1 MLFHSYKLWASN
13 AVGTWNMS
21 LMSAAR
27 SMTLF
32 LPSGS
37 NEIRQS
43 LVLESLHPRRMTS
56 PLRVT
61 SQPCLWKNNSQPAS
75 ASSDAVIRLFLMPGV
90 LYASCACFGSLLS
103 KRTKFSVVVNID
115 PFGWMMDLDS
125 VWWCSCMAGAFVPRS
140 EILAPVSINA
150 VVCKVSGLSQ
160 PGVGM
165 SLTG

>member
-1 MLFHSYKLWASN
+1 VLFHSYKLWASN

-103 KRTKFSVVVNID
+103 KRTKFSVEVNIG
-115 PFGWMMDLDS
+115 PLVELW
-125 VWWCSCMAGAFVPRS
+125 VWTLFSGAAAWR
-140 EILAPVSINA
+140 
-150 VVCKVSGLSQ
+150 VCLCQ
-160 PGVGM
+160 GVRYWPLCRLM
-165 SLTG
+165 R